1 MTVRRRRVLGLA
13 CAAIVSVAALY
24 GVLGVSTEVWGGD
37 PTAPKAAWPLWRMS
51 LALAYTALGF
61 LCAALLIGPW
71 RVLRGGARPA
81 VHLGLRRDVGLFAG
95 GLALTHML
103 VGALVHTENNWFW
116 MLWLNRWPV
125 PGDWLPLR
133 TDTFGLAND
142 LGLLQAIGLAT
153 VLAIS
158 NDMMLRGLG
167 SARWKWLQRL
177 TYLVLAS
184 VALHGLLYQ
193 RLEDRDLLW
202 RVLFIALI
210 GLTAGMQGLG
220 FWSVWRRVR
229 QSAEARR

>member
-1 MTVRRRRVLGLA
+1 MTVRRRRVLGLT
-13 CAAIVSVAALY
+13 CAAVVSVAGLY

-37 PTAPKAAWPLWRMS
+37 LTAPKAAWPFWRLS

-81 VHLGLRRDVGLFAG
+81 AHLGLRRDVGLFAG
-95 GLALTHML
+95 GLGLTHMV
-103 VGALVHTENNWFW
+103 VGALVHTENNWYW
-116 MLWLNRWPV
+116 LLWLIRWPG

-142 LGLLQAIGLAT
+142 LGLLQATGLAT

-158 NDMMLRGLG
+158 NDVMLRGLG
-167 SARWKWLQRL
+167 LARWKWLQRL
-177 TYLVLAS
+177 TYPVFVSIA
-184 VALHGLLYQ
+184 VHGWLYQ
-193 RLEDRDLLW
+193 RVEDRDLLW
-202 RVLFIALI
+202 RVLFIILI

-220 FWSVWRRVR
+220 FWSVWRRARHAVDVR
-229 QSAEARR
+229 R